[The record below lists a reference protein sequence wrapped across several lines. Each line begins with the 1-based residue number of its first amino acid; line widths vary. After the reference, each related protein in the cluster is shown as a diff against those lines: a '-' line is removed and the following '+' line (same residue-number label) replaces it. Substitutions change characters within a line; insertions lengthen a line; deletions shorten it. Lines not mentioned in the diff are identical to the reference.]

1 MRLDSLRASHVRRAV
16 KIYMESAWPK
26 DEASKPRFDVSKL
39 EEGEALTEIL
49 GHFDKPREGQ
59 GASCARYTLQ
69 LGNYRYPFMKFV
81 VQEYLIEEEYFF
93 SVDTHDELKITPDM
107 PDYEGWLEIRR
118 FNRGLKVAIER
129 AWNVAELPT
138 NEDLRG
144 LMEGLA
150 QLERG
155 EEKRARLLVVD
166 DERDVAHGLAA
177 VLGARGYDVEVAF
190 DGLEVL
196 SRLEREPAIDL
207 VLLDYSMPECD
218 GEEVMR
224 RVRADP
230 RFESLPILL
239 ATATSID
246 LTVMQRASGLL
257 RKPYPREVLLTMIQ
271 QMLAGKVAAASE
283 PGCGPAGGSDGA
295 TGQV

>member
-1 MRLDSLRASHVRRAV
+1 MRLDCLRASHVRRAV
-16 KIYMESAWPK
+16 RIYMESAWPA
-26 DEASKPRFDVSKL
+26 EERCEPRFDVTRL
-39 EEGEALTEIL
+39 DAAETLPEIL
-49 GHFDKPREGQ
+49 ELFDKPKEGQ
-59 GASCARYTLQ
+59 GPACARYTLQ
-69 LGNYRYPFMKFV
+69 LGNFRYPFMKFV

-118 FNRGLKVAIER
+118 FNRKLKVAIER
-129 AWNVAELPT
+129 AWNAAELPT

-150 QLERG
+150 RFERG

-196 SRLEREPAIDL
+196 TRLEREPRIDL

-271 QMLAGKVAAASE
+271 QMLAGKVAA
-283 PGCGPAGGSDGA
+283 GSDPGGA
-295 TGQV
+295 PGGG

>member
-1 MRLDSLRASHVRRAV
+1 MRLDRLTASHVRQAV
-16 KIYMESAWPK
+16 EIYMSGAWP
-26 DEASKPRFDVSKL
+26 ASERCEPRFDVRRL
-39 EEGEALTEIL
+39 DEAATLAEIL
-49 GHFDKPREGQ
+49 SNFDKPPEGQ
-59 GASCARYTLQ
+59 GPALARYTLQ

-81 VQEYLIEEEYFF
+81 VQEYLIHEEYFF

-118 FNRGLKVAIER
+118 FNRQLKLAIER
-129 AWNVAELPT
+129 HWTEAGLPT

-150 QLERG
+150 RLER
-155 EEKRARLLVVD
+155 EDEKRARILVVD
-166 DERDVAHGLAA
+166 DEREVAHGLAA
-177 VLGARGYDVEVAF
+177 ILGARGYDVEVAF

-196 SRLEREPAIDL
+196 SRLEREPRVDL

-224 RVRADP
+224 RVRSDP
-230 RFESLPILL
+230 RFETLPILL

-257 RKPYPREVLLTMIQ
+257 RKPYPREVLLAMIQ
-271 QMLAGKVAAASE
+271 QMLSGRV
-283 PGCGPAGGSDGA
+283 GAGGNPSA
-295 TGQV
+295 